1 MAKAK
6 IVHKANSH
14 GWARCAPAYDY
25 LRRGDAIAGAVA
37 FAEAVKSGY
46 YTACPNC

>member
-6 IVHKANSH
+6 IVHKADEYGMAKCNPFD
-14 GWARCAPAYDY
+14 W
-25 LRRGDAIAGAVA
+25 RGTAIAGAVA